1 MVIRWVSFVTLD
13 GSLAPEY
20 RRLSGHYI
28 VVSDPDRIY
37 MHVLVKCQTVGVLS
51 TCSGRVREWGSVSN
65 KHVRGPKT
73 SWERRSLWKSGR
85 RQ

>member
-28 VVSDPDRIY
+28 VVSDPDQIS
-37 MHVLVKCQTVGVLS
+37 MHVLVKCQTLEGPEHMSREGQRVGQCV
-51 TCSGRVREWGSVSN
+51 
-65 KHVRGPKT
+65 
-73 SWERRSLWKSGR
+73 
-85 RQ
+85 Q